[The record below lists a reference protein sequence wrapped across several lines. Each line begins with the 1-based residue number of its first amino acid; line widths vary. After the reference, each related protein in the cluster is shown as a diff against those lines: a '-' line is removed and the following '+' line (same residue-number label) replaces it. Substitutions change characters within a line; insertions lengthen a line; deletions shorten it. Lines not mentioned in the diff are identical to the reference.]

1 VNRFRQRADAATL
14 TPHSLKSFDPGDQS
28 MRTIMFAA
36 SLAVLGACGQPPAV
50 IESPTVE
57 TSTPTPTPG
66 ASAGVDG
73 WEIDMTAYS
82 QIGAMLPAFSVK
94 QPDGKDATAEA
105 LRGHWTI
112 LGVWP
117 ATGAPKDED
126 TFAAALSSAVD
137 QDPDLDLLIVHPK
150 AEGSTP
156 AQAAPWPSAYDDDG
170 SLTRDLALPSL
181 PAYLLVGPDLTVEG
195 YRGALTA
202 TPDDGIK
209 SVIRGVAEI
218 RKQIAAPE

>member
-1 VNRFRQRADAATL
+1 
-14 TPHSLKSFDPGDQS
+14 
-28 MRTIMFAA
+28 MRTIL
-36 SLAVLGACGQPPAV
+36 LATIAVALSACGQPPAATDAPV
-50 IESPTVE
+50 VA
-57 TSTPTPTPG
+57 TSAPAPVPA

-82 QIGAMLPAFSVK
+82 QIGAVLPAFSIT

-137 QDPDLDLLIVHPK
+137 QDPDLDLLIVQPK
-150 AEGSTP
+150 AESATP
-156 AQAAPWPSAYDDDG
+156 APSTQWPVAYDDG
-170 SLTRDLALPSL
+170 SLTRDLALPAL

-195 YRGALTA
+195 YRGALTT

-218 RKQIAAPE
+218 RKQIAAPQ